1 MMETHR
7 HRNGGDKMK
16 VFLLTFFSYVMLH
29 VSRKSFS
36 AVKGEMSKE
45 LFMESALFP
54 SAEQGK
60 MYGLMDTL
68 FMVFYASGLYVSG
81 VIGDRFDLR
90 KLLAGGMF
98 VTAAI
103 MFVFGMSAFVG
114 IRSLGLYASLWA
126 LNGLVQSIG
135 WPVNVAVMGNWFNKQ
150 ERGAVMGVWSAN
162 ASFGNIVGTA
172 VVALLYVAVPSK
184 SVAWKSAVLVAGG
197 LIAVQG
203 WLVYAFLKP
212 WPPKFGSDDVEE
224 ALLASRTSSDDVS
237 TAASSDSRASRK
249 QGISFWRA
257 WRIPGVLLYA
267 LAYACLKSL
276 NYALFFW
283 LPFYLTLTLGM
294 DDAKADLYSMLYDA
308 GQMTGGFLGG
318 YVTDKAGIRS
328 PIVAVMIFTATG
340 LLHLFQGASH
350 AQTSVLLVATGF
362 LLGGPANLISTAIS
376 ADLGTHDSLR
386 QDTMALSTVT
396 GIIDGTGSVGAA
408 IVQFLVGY
416 LSNCHPVD
424 DHTECTWGPVFMLL
438 QVSGALSCVCL
449 GPLVANEVKM
459 LWQRRRGGR
468 S

>member
-1 MMETHR
+1 
-7 HRNGGDKMK
+7 MK

-68 FMVFYASGLYVSG
+68 FMVFYASGLYV
-81 VIGDRFDLR
+81 
-90 KLLAGGMF
+90 
-98 VTAAI
+98 
-103 MFVFGMSAFVG
+103 
-114 IRSLGLYASLWA
+114 
-126 LNGLVQSIG
+126 
-135 WPVNVAVMGNWFNKQ
+135 
-150 ERGAVMGVWSAN
+150 SAN

-294 DDAKADLYSMLYDA
+294 DDAKADLYSVRTMTRLCSSGAYQTTADDGDVCMDRMLYDA